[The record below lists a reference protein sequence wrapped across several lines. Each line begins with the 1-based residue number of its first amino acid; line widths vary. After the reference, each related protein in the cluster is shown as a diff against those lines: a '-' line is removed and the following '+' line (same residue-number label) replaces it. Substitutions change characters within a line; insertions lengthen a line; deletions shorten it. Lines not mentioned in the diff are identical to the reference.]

1 MEQWL
6 TRSPTA
12 IRAKLLTARLHQP
25 SNSVSIIRATPRRF
39 EAEQWKTLQ
48 TRLEAW
54 KSSIGNILETVGRAV
69 GPHPSTRGQQTH
81 DAQSLH
87 SAAYQQQQRQQE
99 VVEVV

>member
-1 MEQWL
+1 M
-6 TRSPTA
+6 PIA
-12 IRAKLLTARLHQP
+12 IRSKLLTARLHQP
-25 SNSVSIIRATPRRF
+25 SKSVSIIRATPRRF

-54 KSSIGNILETVGRAV
+54 KASIGNILETVGRAV
-69 GPHPSTRGQQTH
+69 GPHPSTRGQQQAH

-87 SAAYQQQQRQQE
+87 SAAHQQQQQRQQE